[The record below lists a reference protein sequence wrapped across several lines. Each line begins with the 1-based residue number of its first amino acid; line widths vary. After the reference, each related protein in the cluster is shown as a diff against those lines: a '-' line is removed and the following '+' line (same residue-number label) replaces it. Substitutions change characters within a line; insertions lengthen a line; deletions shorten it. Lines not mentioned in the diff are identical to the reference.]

1 MLVAAS
7 RGAVFPCPCLA
18 FPMPS
23 GAVAVQ
29 PIAARELAVF
39 FGIRLSVEVARD
51 NRRLGSLVPRRDEA
65 RHLLSL
71 TFPHGI
77 VCPAGGGRTVWRCEG
92 CRQAGILEA
101 AGDRGQVAVRG
112 QMCGE
117 DVEGTQGM
125 GDARV
130 EHMTEEERSEGTVE
144 QHNLA
149 GEHGIAGQDNF
160 LVDASSEGGKPT
172 A

>member
-1 MLVAAS
+1 
-7 RGAVFPCPCLA
+7 
-18 FPMPS
+18 
-23 GAVAVQ
+23 
-29 PIAARELAVF
+29 
-39 FGIRLSVEVARD
+39 
-51 NRRLGSLVPRRDEA
+51 EA

-144 QHNLA
+144 QSNLV
-149 GEHGIAGQDNF
+149 GKQGIGGKDISR
-160 LVDASSEGGKPT
+160 VDAAPERGTPTPGRRLKDYLMGNPTRRGKSGQALLNARYVIVERPPHDECSRRSLLGDER
-172 A
+172 